1 MSIFVTS
8 LGATDNEICAPIT
21 QAILNTLDR
30 KGFSFCGLPAVETKV
45 IINANKV
52 SFSLSTCKL
61 KTQPLMFWFDEVHD
75 FTHQYRVKH
84 RVPLQVQAQVE
95 NLLNEL
101 EELASHCT
109 KNCHCSDCV
118 VTNRGP
124 NPNKLAFNH

>member
-30 KGFSFCGLPAVETKV
+30 KGFNFCGLPAVETK
-45 IINANKV
+45 ILISTNEV
-52 SFSLSTCKL
+52 SFSLCTCRH
-61 KTQPLMFWFDEVHD
+61 KTQQMMFKFKEVHD
-75 FTHQYRVKH
+75 FTCQYRNDHSVSA
-84 RVPLQVQAQVE
+84 QIQAKVDQ
-95 NLLNEL
+95 LLSEL
-101 EELASHCT
+101 EVLASTCT
-109 KNCHCSDCV
+109 ANGHCSDCI